1 MRRRAHEK
9 VQGANPHR
17 LTLWQHVF
25 PAASIA
31 RFAGP
36 DGRVAVIDL
45 VRRTARRAGP
55 DDQVFCARRVWDQ
68 RAEAG
73 YMREIEDRFQDLAGR
88 VIAAPGEL
96 RSLEDDK
103 AASRFFALWRCRAL

>member
-1 MRRRAHEK
+1 MRRVNKRTLAGSAWYAGERVGEEAQRAWMRRRAHEK

-36 DGRVAVIDL
+36 DDRVAVIDL
-45 VRRTARRAGP
+45 VRRTARRAR
-55 DDQVFCARRVWDQ
+55 ARPARQ
-68 RAEAG
+68 R
-73 YMREIEDRFQDLAGR
+73 
-88 VIAAPGEL
+88 
-96 RSLEDDK
+96 
-103 AASRFFALWRCRAL
+103 

>member
-1 MRRRAHEK
+1 MRRRAHDK

-25 PAASIA
+25 PAGSIA

-45 VRRTARRAGP
+45 VRRTAVPRACTVGS
-55 DDQVFCARRVWDQ
+55 
-68 RAEAG
+68 
-73 YMREIEDRFQDLAGR
+73 
-88 VIAAPGEL
+88 AAMSG
-96 RSLEDDK
+96 
-103 AASRFFALWRCRAL
+103 